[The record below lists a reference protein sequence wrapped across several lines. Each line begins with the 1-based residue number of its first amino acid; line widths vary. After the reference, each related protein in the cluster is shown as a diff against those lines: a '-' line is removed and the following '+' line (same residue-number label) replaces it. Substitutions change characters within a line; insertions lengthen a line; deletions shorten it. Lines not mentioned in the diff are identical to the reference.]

1 MSDRTRR
8 VAFTGAA
15 VLLLA
20 LALLLNR
27 RGSDPADG
35 QRAQA
40 PSSPV
45 IERSPTP
52 PTPSRTV
59 QPATTRAVRAGGP
72 APPGPRPPGETG
84 GVARGGPPPPRAG
97 AEPRARRHIGRRTS
111 CRDRRARLHAR
122 VPALQL
128 RPRRRRADQ
137 RRSAAARA
145 CV

>member
-59 QPATTRAVRAGGP
+59 QPATTRAVRA
-72 APPGPRPPGETG
+72 REHTG
-84 GVARGGPPPPRAG
+84 GGGGGGPPPRGGG

-122 VPALQL
+122 VPALQ
-128 RPRRRRADQ
+128 
-137 RRSAAARA
+137 
-145 CV
+145 